1 MGFLNK
7 NMGVSCHFLLQ
18 GIFVTQGSKLHLL
31 WILQCKWILY
41 HWATR
46 EACFYCSHHLQN
58 SKTFR
63 KSLPDSWT
71 KAKDA
76 HLTLKQ
82 QGTEMFGSIHMLSF
96 TVNMRLVSYAWIQA
110 AVDLNFHLRLIE
122 PKDVKPVNTE
132 TWLYYTVLYKIFEHG
147 RFSYMWGL
155 LESIPLRY

>member
-7 NMGVSCHFLLQ
+7 NMRVSCHFLLQ

-63 KSLPDSWT
+63 KSEFNFKNHELTASKSSSPFITLLVLCSFGLCHWDD
-71 KAKDA
+71 AKSGKIILNA
-76 HLTLKQ
+76 AALFKCVKVLWKKWKFIKIKENMSLTPGRRKTISCNINQ
-82 QGTEMFGSIHMLSF
+82 YGTMSG
-96 TVNMRLVSYAWIQA
+96 
-110 AVDLNFHLRLIE
+110 
-122 PKDVKPVNTE
+122 
-132 TWLYYTVLYKIFEHG
+132 
-147 RFSYMWGL
+147 
-155 LESIPLRY
+155 